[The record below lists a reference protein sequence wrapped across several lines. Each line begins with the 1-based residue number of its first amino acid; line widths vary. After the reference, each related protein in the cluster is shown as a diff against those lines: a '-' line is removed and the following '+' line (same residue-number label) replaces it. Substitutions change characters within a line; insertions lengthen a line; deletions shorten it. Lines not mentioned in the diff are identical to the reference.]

1 MQSMTVFRDDRFGEV
16 RTATINGEPWFV
28 GKDVAEMLGYS
39 NPRKAIIDHVD
50 TEDKVV
56 DGVTIRD
63 SIGREQKPILIN
75 ESGLYSLILS
85 SKLPQAKEFKRWVT
99 SVILPALRRTG
110 SYIAGEEHMDEDE
123 LIAQGYLALQRKLAA
138 RTAELGRA
146 NEVIAELAPK
156 AAYYDAVAG
165 SEGDKSFR
173 ETAKTFG
180 VPEKKFIA
188 FLIDHGY
195 VYRDARGT
203 LMPYADHMKRGQF
216 TVREIVYNGAE
227 TIRTSSQTRI
237 TPKGRQV
244 IWRAME
250 KDGLITLYG

>member
-1 MQSMTVFRDDRFGEV
+1 MNSMNAMTVFRDERFGEV

-28 GKDVAEMLGYS
+28 GKDVAEMLGYQNGS
-39 NPRKAIIDHVD
+39 RDINRHVD
-50 TEDKVV
+50 EEDRNMITVN
-56 DGVTIRD
+56 DGRQNRD
-63 SIGREQKPILIN
+63 VIIIN

-99 SVILPALRRTG
+99 SVILPALRKTG
-110 SYIAGEEHMDEDE
+110 SYIAGEERMDEDE

-180 VPEKKFIA
+180 VPEKKLIA

-203 LMPYADHMKRGQF
+203 LTPYADHMKRGQF

-250 KDGLITLYG
+250 KDGLITL

>member
-1 MQSMTVFRDDRFGEV
+1 MNAMTVFRDERFGEV

-28 GKDVAEMLGYS
+28 GKDVAMVLGYK
-39 NPRKAIIDHVD
+39 NPQEAIRTHVD
-50 TEDKVV
+50 DEDK
-56 DGVTIRD
+56 GVSEILTP
-63 SIGREQKPILIN
+63 GGKQKVPFIN

-99 SVILPALRRTG
+99 SVILPALRKTG

-203 LMPYADHMKRGQF
+203 LTPYADHMKRGQF
-216 TVREIVYNGAE
+216 TVREIVYNGTE
-227 TIRTSSQTRI
+227 TIRTSSQTKI

-250 KDGLITLYG
+250 KEGLITL

>member
-1 MQSMTVFRDDRFGEV
+1 MNTMTVFRDERFGEV

-28 GKDVAEMLGYS
+28 GKDVAEMLGYQNGS
-39 NPRKAIIDHVD
+39 RDINRHVD
-50 TEDKVV
+50 EEDRNMITVN
-56 DGVTIRD
+56 DGRQNRD
-63 SIGREQKPILIN
+63 VIIIN

-110 SYIAGEEHMDEDE
+110 SYIAGEERMDEDE

-203 LMPYADHMKRGQF
+203 LTPYADHMKRGQF

-250 KDGLITLYG
+250 KDGLITL

>member
-1 MQSMTVFRDDRFGEV
+1 MNAMTVFRDERFGEV

-28 GKDVAEMLGYS
+28 GKDVAEMLGYQNGS
-39 NPRKAIIDHVD
+39 RDINRHVD
-50 TEDKVV
+50 EEDRNMITVN
-56 DGVTIRD
+56 DGRQNRD
-63 SIGREQKPILIN
+63 VIVIN

-110 SYIAGEEHMDEDE
+110 SYIAGEERMDEDE

-203 LMPYADHMKRGQF
+203 LTPYADHMKRGQF

-250 KDGLITLYG
+250 KDGLITL

>member
-1 MQSMTVFRDDRFGEV
+1 MTVFRDERFGEV

-28 GKDVAEMLGYS
+28 GKDVAEMLGYQNGS
-39 NPRKAIIDHVD
+39 RDINRHVD
-50 TEDKVV
+50 EEDRNMITVN
-56 DGVTIRD
+56 DGRQNRD
-63 SIGREQKPILIN
+63 VIIIN

-203 LMPYADHMKRGQF
+203 LTPYADHMKRGQF

-250 KDGLITLYG
+250 KDGLITL

>member
-1 MQSMTVFRDDRFGEV
+1 MNAMTVFRDERFGEV

-28 GKDVAEMLGYS
+28 GRDVAEMLGYER
-39 NPRKAIIDHVD
+39 PAKAIADHVD
-50 TEDKVV
+50 AEDKDEVP
-56 DGVTIRD
+56 IQD
-63 SIGREQKPILIN
+63 SIGRMQKTPIIN

-110 SYIAGEEHMDEDE
+110 SYIAGEERMDEDE

-203 LMPYADHMKRGQF
+203 LTPYADHMKRGQF

-250 KDGLITLYG
+250 KDGLITL

>member
-1 MQSMTVFRDDRFGEV
+1 MNAMTVFRDERFGEV

-28 GKDVAEMLGYS
+28 GKDVAEMLGYKEPS
-39 NPRKAIIDHVD
+39 KAVRERVD
-50 TEDKVV
+50 PEDK
-56 DGVTIRD
+56 GVSDLDTPGGIQRTV
-63 SIGREQKPILIN
+63 IIN

-110 SYIAGEEHMDEDE
+110 AYIAGEERMDEDE

-203 LMPYADHMKRGQF
+203 LTPYADHMKRGQF

-227 TIRTSSQTRI
+227 MIRTSSQTKI
-237 TPKGRQV
+237 TPKGWQV

-250 KDGLITLYG
+250 KDGLITL

>member
-1 MQSMTVFRDDRFGEV
+1 MNAMTVFRDERFGEV

-28 GKDVAEMLGYS
+28 GRDVAEMLGYER
-39 NPRKAIIDHVD
+39 PAKAIADHVD
-50 TEDKVV
+50 AEDKDEVP
-56 DGVTIRD
+56 IQD
-63 SIGREQKPILIN
+63 SIGRMQKTPIIN

-110 SYIAGEEHMDEDE
+110 SYIAGEERMDEDE

-156 AAYYDAVAG
+156 AAYYDAVSG

-203 LMPYADHMKRGQF
+203 LTPYADHMKRGQF

-250 KDGLITLYG
+250 KDGLITL

>member
-1 MQSMTVFRDDRFGEV
+1 MNAMTVFRDERFGEV

-28 GKDVAEMLGYS
+28 GKDVAEMLGYKEPS
-39 NPRKAIIDHVD
+39 KAVRERVD
-50 TEDKVV
+50 PEDK
-56 DGVTIRD
+56 GVSDLDTPGGIQRTV
-63 SIGREQKPILIN
+63 LIN

-110 SYIAGEEHMDEDE
+110 SYIAGEERMDEDE

-180 VPEKKFIA
+180 VPEKKLIA

-203 LMPYADHMKRGQF
+203 LTPYADHMKRGQF

-227 TIRTSSQTRI
+227 TIRTSSQTKI

-250 KDGLITLYG
+250 KDGLITL

>member
-1 MQSMTVFRDDRFGEV
+1 MNAMTVFRDERFGEV

-28 GKDVAEMLGYS
+28 GKDVAEMLGYKEPS
-39 NPRKAIIDHVD
+39 KAVRERVD
-50 TEDKVV
+50 PEDK
-56 DGVTIRD
+56 GVSDLDTPGGIQRTV
-63 SIGREQKPILIN
+63 IIN

-110 SYIAGEEHMDEDE
+110 AYIAGEERMDEDE

-203 LMPYADHMKRGQF
+203 LTPYADHMKRGQF

-227 TIRTSSQTRI
+227 TIRTSSQTKI

-250 KDGLITLYG
+250 KDGLITL

>member
-1 MQSMTVFRDDRFGEV
+1 MNLMNAMTVFRDERFGEV

-28 GKDVAEMLGYS
+28 GKDVAETLGYAKPQ
-39 NPRKAIIDHVD
+39 NAIANHVD
-50 TEDKVV
+50 SEDKTLALIQ
-56 DGVTIRD
+56 GGCSTG
-63 SIGREQKPILIN
+63 SQNTLLIN

-110 SYIAGEEHMDEDE
+110 SYIAGEERMDEDE

-203 LMPYADHMKRGQF
+203 LTPYADHMKRGQF

-250 KDGLITLYG
+250 KDGLITL

>member
-1 MQSMTVFRDDRFGEV
+1 MTLNKPKRAHTLKEKAMALSYENYI
-16 RTATINGEPWFV
+16 ATLMDEYDLW
-28 GKDVAEMLGYS
+28 
-39 NPRKAIIDHVD
+39 DHV
-50 TEDKVV
+50 
-56 DGVTIRD
+56 
-63 SIGREQKPILIN
+63 
-75 ESGLYSLILS
+75 
-85 SKLPQAKEFKRWVT
+85 EF
-99 SVILPALRRTG
+99 LGNLN
-110 SYIAGEEHMDEDE
+110 EDE

-203 LMPYADHMKRGQF
+203 LTPYADHMKRGQF

-250 KDGLITLYG
+250 KDGLITL

>member
-1 MQSMTVFRDDRFGEV
+1 MNAMTVFRDERFGEI
-16 RTATINGEPWFV
+16 RTATINGEPWFI
-28 GKDVAEMLGYS
+28 GKDVATVLGYER
-39 NPRKAIIDHVD
+39 PTKAIADHVD
-50 TEDKVV
+50 TEDKDEVP
-56 DGVTIRD
+56 IQD
-63 SIGREQKPILIN
+63 SIGRMQKSPIIN

-99 SVILPALRRTG
+99 SVILPALRKTG

-203 LMPYADHMKRGQF
+203 LTPYADHMKRGQF

-250 KDGLITLYG
+250 KDGLITL

>member
-1 MQSMTVFRDDRFGEV
+1 MNELTIFTDERFGTV
-16 RTATINGEPWFV
+16 RTIDEDGKVLFC
-28 GKDVAEMLGYS
+28 GKDVAEALGYAR
-39 NPRKAIIDHVD
+39 PRDAISDHARGAVKRRILTNGGAQEMSFI
-50 TEDKVV
+50 TEGDVY
-56 DGVTIRD
+56 R
-63 SIGREQKPILIN
+63 LIA
-75 ESGLYSLILS
+75 S
-85 SKLPQAKEFKRWVT
+85 SKLPKAQEFETWVFDT
-99 SVILPALRRTG
+99 VLPALRRTG
-110 SYIAGEEHMDEDE
+110 AYIAGEERMDEDE

-203 LMPYADHMKRGQF
+203 LTPYADHMKRGQF

-227 TIRTSSQTRI
+227 TIRTSSQTKI

-250 KDGLITLYG
+250 KDGLITL